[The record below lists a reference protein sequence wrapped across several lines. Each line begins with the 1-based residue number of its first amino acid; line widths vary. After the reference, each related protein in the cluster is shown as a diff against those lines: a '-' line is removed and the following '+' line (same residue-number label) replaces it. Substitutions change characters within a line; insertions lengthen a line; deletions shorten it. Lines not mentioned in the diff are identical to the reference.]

1 MVHLIVASQDDA
13 ASLNIATYLLQH
25 YPFTE
30 TSERYE
36 GHPLYG
42 WRHHDTDIRLL
53 MVTGELAYRQDL
65 TALPDVDLVVF
76 VSRHESRDQRPIFSV
91 HVPGNFSTAEFGGL
105 SHTIS
110 LAPANAMRA
119 ALHEMAAQRARRGLT
134 GFTVYYEGTH
144 HGPSLNVP
152 ALFVEIGS
160 TLNEWSNP
168 VAGEV
173 VAHAALAAIENE
185 ASVEAA
191 VGLGGSHCNR
201 RLTSISLTSDIAF
214 GHIIPAYA
222 FKWLTP
228 TLLHQC
234 VDRTLEPN
242 PPLVL
247 DWKGIDGKHRGP
259 LQEVLDAV
267 PYPVKRVAEF
277 RASHH

>member
-36 GHPLYG
+36 GHPLYS
-42 WRHHDTDIRLL
+42 WQHHDKDIRLL
-53 MVTGELAYRQDL
+53 TVTGELAYHQDL
-65 TALPDVDLVVF
+65 IDLPDVDLLVF
-76 VSRHESRDQRPIFSV
+76 VSRHESRDHKPIFSV

-119 ALHEMAAQRARRGLT
+119 ALREMAAQQTRLGLT
-134 GFTVYYEGTH
+134 DFTVYYEGTH
-144 HGPSLNVP
+144 HGPSLNTP
-152 ALFVEIGS
+152 TLFVEIGS
-160 TLNEWSNP
+160 APAEWTNP
-168 VAGEV
+168 VAGDV

-185 ASVEAA
+185 TSVEAA

-201 RLTSISLTSDIAF
+201 RLTSISLASDIAF
-214 GHIIPAYA
+214 GHIVPAYA

-228 TLLHQC
+228 ELLHHC
-234 VDRTLEPN
+234 VNRTLEPN
-242 PPLVL
+242 PILVL
-247 DWKGIDGKHRGP
+247 DWKGIDGKDRVP

-267 PYPVKRVAEF
+267 PYPVKRVSEY
-277 RASHH
+277 RS